1 MTLFLYPFF
10 QFLLGFIYI
19 AVAYTIT
26 DMPLEWMRIL
36 KFSAVC
42 YLIGMTSESL
52 GFAISS
58 QLNVVVRTTLIA
70 KRFLNTLVNLV
81 FKKNTLINLVLK
93 YLTQFIFDLP

>member
-81 FKKNTLINLVLK
+81 FFFFFKYINL
-93 YLTQFIFDLP
+93 FIFKIPYSIYF

>member
-81 FKKNTLINLVLK
+81 YF
-93 YLTQFIFDLP
+93 YFIFSIH